1 MEFKDL
7 ATKFEG
13 LTADQVGVL
22 AEFGKNIL
30 DDAGI
35 FGLPSYLLGL
45 IQDMLN
51 TDEFD
56 IEENRLTIRSLLH
69 IVELVNDLN
78 IRCWDEHK
86 TPFGLTGIILDIPV
100 DGRIASGR
108 IGKRIFLRE
117 HNRYDNTVHCRQ
129 QIEIVLWRLW

>member
-35 FGLPSYLLGL
+35 FCSPYCLLGL
-45 IQDMLN
+45 IRDILK
-51 TDEFD
+51 TEEFD
-56 IEENRLTIRSLLH
+56 FERNRLTIDSLLH
-69 IVELVNDLN
+69 IVELANDLN

-86 TPFGLTGIILDIPV
+86 TPFGLTGAKNDNQYVGLDNETKI
-100 DGRIASGR
+100 IAS
-108 IGKRIFLRE
+108 
-117 HNRYDNTVHCRQ
+117 
-129 QIEIVLWRLW
+129 

>member
-69 IVELVNDLN
+69 IVKLVNDLN
-78 IRCWDEHK
+78 MQCWFEHK
-86 TPFGLTGIILDIPV
+86 TPFGLTGVKNDNQYVGLDNETKI
-100 DGRIASGR
+100 IAS
-108 IGKRIFLRE
+108 
-117 HNRYDNTVHCRQ
+117 
-129 QIEIVLWRLW
+129 

>member
-13 LTADQVGVL
+13 LTAYQVGVL

-35 FGLPSYLLGL
+35 FCLPSCLLGL

-51 TDEFD
+51 TEEFD
-56 IEENRLTIRSLLH
+56 LEGNRLTIDSLLH
-69 IVELVNDLN
+69 IVKLVNNLN
-78 IRCWDEHK
+78 MRCWGERK
-86 TPFGLTGIILDIPV
+86 TPFGLIGIGNDNQYVGLDNETKI
-100 DGRIASGR
+100 IAS
-108 IGKRIFLRE
+108 
-117 HNRYDNTVHCRQ
+117 
-129 QIEIVLWRLW
+129 

>member
-35 FGLPSYLLGL
+35 FGLPSCLLGL
-45 IQDMLN
+45 I
-51 TDEFD
+51 
-56 IEENRLTIRSLLH
+56 
-69 IVELVNDLN
+69 
-78 IRCWDEHK
+78 
-86 TPFGLTGIILDIPV
+86 
-100 DGRIASGR
+100 
-108 IGKRIFLRE
+108 
-117 HNRYDNTVHCRQ
+117 
-129 QIEIVLWRLW
+129 

>member
-45 IQDMLN
+45 IQDIDRKSTRLN
-51 TDEFD
+51 SSHAT
-56 IEENRLTIRSLLH
+56 
-69 IVELVNDLN
+69 
-78 IRCWDEHK
+78 
-86 TPFGLTGIILDIPV
+86 
-100 DGRIASGR
+100 
-108 IGKRIFLRE
+108 
-117 HNRYDNTVHCRQ
+117 
-129 QIEIVLWRLW
+129 

>member
-1 MEFKDL
+1 MSPTSYRAAPPRGNSVETDCSVEDL
-7 ATKFEG
+7 NITDYFFVC
-13 LTADQVGVL
+13 Q
-22 AEFGKNIL
+22 EFGKNIL

-69 IVELVNDLN
+69 IVELANDLN
-78 IRCWDEHK
+78 MRCWGEQK
-86 TPFGLTGIILDIPV
+86 TPFGLTGI
-100 DGRIASGR
+100 
-108 IGKRIFLRE
+108 
-117 HNRYDNTVHCRQ
+117 RYDNQYVGFKDETK
-129 QIEIVLWRLW
+129 IIAS

>member
-35 FGLPSYLLGL
+35 FCLPYCLLSL
-45 IQDMLN
+45 ID
-51 TDEFD
+51 
-56 IEENRLTIRSLLH
+56 RKS
-69 IVELVNDLN
+69 VV
-78 IRCWDEHK
+78 
-86 TPFGLTGIILDIPV
+86 
-100 DGRIASGR
+100 
-108 IGKRIFLRE
+108 
-117 HNRYDNTVHCRQ
+117 
-129 QIEIVLWRLW
+129 

>member
-35 FGLPSYLLGL
+35 FGLPSCLLGL
-45 IQDMLN
+45 IQDILN
-51 TDEFD
+51 IDEFD
-56 IEENRLTIRSLLH
+56 IEENRFTIRSLLH
-69 IVELVNDLN
+69 IVKLVNDLN
-78 IRCWDEHK
+78 MQCWFEHK
-86 TPFGLTGIILDIPV
+86 TPFGLTGIRNDNQYVGLDNETKI
-100 DGRIASGR
+100 IAS
-108 IGKRIFLRE
+108 
-117 HNRYDNTVHCRQ
+117 
-129 QIEIVLWRLW
+129 

>member
-35 FGLPSYLLGL
+35 FCLPSCLLEL
-45 IQDMLN
+45 IQDILK
-51 TDEFD
+51 TEEFD
-56 IEENRLTIRSLLH
+56 LRRNRLTIDSLLH
-69 IVELVNDLN
+69 IIGLINDLN
-78 IRCWDEHK
+78 EQCWLEHK
-86 TPFGLTGIILDIPV
+86 TPFGLTGVKNDNQYVGLDNETKI
-100 DGRIASGR
+100 IAS
-108 IGKRIFLRE
+108 
-117 HNRYDNTVHCRQ
+117 
-129 QIEIVLWRLW
+129 

>member
-45 IQDMLN
+45 IQDMLK
-51 TDEFD
+51 TEEFD
-56 IEENRLTIRSLLH
+56 FERNRLTIRSLLH
-69 IVELVNDLN
+69 IVELANDLN

-86 TPFGLTGIILDIPV
+86 TPFGLTGIRNDNQYVGLDNETKI
-100 DGRIASGR
+100 IAS
-108 IGKRIFLRE
+108 
-117 HNRYDNTVHCRQ
+117 
-129 QIEIVLWRLW
+129 

>member
-35 FGLPSYLLGL
+35 FCLPYCLLSL
-45 IQDMLN
+45 IRDILK
-51 TDEFD
+51 TEEFD
-56 IEENRLTIRSLLH
+56 FKRNRLTIDSLLH
-69 IVELVNDLN
+69 IVELVNELN
-78 IRCWDEHK
+78 MRCWGEQK
-86 TPFGLTGIILDIPV
+86 TPFGLTGI
-100 DGRIASGR
+100 
-108 IGKRIFLRE
+108 
-117 HNRYDNTVHCRQ
+117 RYDNQYVGFKDETK
-129 QIEIVLWRLW
+129 IIAS

>member
-35 FGLPSYLLGL
+35 FCSPYCLL
-45 IQDMLN
+45 
-51 TDEFD
+51 FD
-56 IEENRLTIRSLLH
+56 FERNRLTIDSLLH
-69 IVELVNDLN
+69 IVELANDLN

-86 TPFGLTGIILDIPV
+86 TPFGLTGVKNDNQYVGLDNETKI
-100 DGRIASGR
+100 IAS
-108 IGKRIFLRE
+108 
-117 HNRYDNTVHCRQ
+117 
-129 QIEIVLWRLW
+129 

>member
-13 LTADQVGVL
+13 LTADQVSVL

-35 FGLPSYLLGL
+35 FCLPSCLLGL
-45 IQDMLN
+45 IQDIFK
-51 TDEFD
+51 TEEFD
-56 IEENRLTIRSLLH
+56 LERNRLTIDSLLH

-78 IRCWDEHK
+78 IRCWGEHK
-86 TPFGLTGIILDIPV
+86 APFGLRGIRNDNQYVGLDNETKI
-100 DGRIASGR
+100 IAS
-108 IGKRIFLRE
+108 
-117 HNRYDNTVHCRQ
+117 
-129 QIEIVLWRLW
+129 

>member
-35 FGLPSYLLGL
+35 FCLPSCLLGL
-45 IQDMLN
+45 IQDILK

-69 IVELVNDLN
+69 IVELANELN
-78 IRCWDEHK
+78 EQCWLEHK
-86 TPFGLTGIILDIPV
+86 TPFGLTGIRNDNQYVGFKDETKI
-100 DGRIASGR
+100 IAS
-108 IGKRIFLRE
+108 
-117 HNRYDNTVHCRQ
+117 
-129 QIEIVLWRLW
+129 